1 MKKSIICL
9 CLLVL
14 CDKAVA
20 AGDRSGIEP
29 VGKST
34 ASFLPPITPPLSGSP
49 GNAGTPTITGSIS
62 GNDLLLATNGLIGK
76 DIAWLLRVE
85 QF

>member
-9 CLLVL
+9 CVLVL
-14 CDKAVA
+14 CYKAEA

-34 ASFLPPITPPLSGSP
+34 ASFLPPITPPLSGYT
-49 GNAGTPTITGSIS
+49 GTPTITGSIV
-62 GNDLLLATNGLIGK
+62 GDDLLLDANGVVLK
-76 DIAWLLRVE
+76 DITWHLRIE
-85 QF
+85 RA

>member
-1 MKKSIICL
+1 MKSRYIAL
-9 CLLVL
+9 MVAWLASVGSASAFPTSALV
-14 CDKAVA
+14 A
-20 AGDRSGIEP
+20 P
-29 VGKST
+29 
-34 ASFLPPITPPLSGSP
+34 ASQIHYNGY
-49 GNAGTPTITGSIS
+49 AGTPTITGSIS